1 MYKVILRDSILGEH
15 TVIYPP
21 DGIDDIN
28 ITYSENETYKT
39 VSSKYAIGLSFYGDA
54 LTFIDTIWK
63 RDDYLCEIEIDIYN
77 LNAMTKKYS
86 MIYSGMIDSKS
97 ISRGINNS
105 KFDIVQGKFERSI
118 YDNDTKV
125 IDYDRITDINGN
137 EIVTDYTILSDIKLT
152 SLPNTTA
159 EYISKAVSPFNLF
172 RKMVYVLTGT
182 TNFRSHFFNMLDD
195 VNNLNGGRFAFLTNG
210 KYLRGQND
218 NGSISTT
225 FSDLFTNYCKI
236 FGLGMQV
243 EFDDDGTKWVRIDKL
258 EWFHNP
264 QIIADFEHIDNLEIT
279 LNEAYL
285 YGSVKVGYSASNNT
299 SNEYTGAEY
308 NVSSAYNLSKGYNS
322 NELDL
327 VSNFRADGTAIKLA
341 IDINVENTGEG
352 EYDNELFIVMC
363 KHSGFVYTQNTDSI
377 QVSGISGNQ
386 YYCNM
391 EISPARIFDN
401 NNLIIQIPTVKRSMK
416 FIYSSAK
423 RLSKLSTILIGETTT
438 TNDCVD
444 INTDRYTKSY
454 LSPYIAKFTA
464 LITKEMIRNVERNPN
479 GLCRFIDEKTKDV
492 LFGRIL
498 ELSLNPNMSDTN
510 VTLQL
515 VYGNYDN
522 ISLICDDNFGLW
534 QWDDGAFIT
543 I

>member
-152 SLPNTTA
+152 SLPNTTT
-159 EYISKAVSPFNLF
+159 EYVSKAVSPFNLF

-285 YGSVKVGYSASNNT
+285 YGSVKVGYSALNNT

-363 KHSGFVYTQNTDSI
+363 KYSGFVYTQNTDSI
-377 QVSGISGNQ
+377 QVSGISGSQ

-454 LSPYIAKFTA
+454 LSPYTAKFTA